1 MERNLHIP
9 LIGFLLIMSPF
20 PTLSATVKGGYWP
33 AYSYSYSPPSQID
46 VTLFT
51 HLFYAFV
58 DLDNQTFQ
66 VTVSS
71 VKQESI
77 AEFTSTVQESNPS
90 VKTLMSI
97 GGGDANASSYATMAG
112 DASLRKNFIDSSIAL
127 ARLYGFYGVDL
138 DWEYPV
144 TATDMQN
151 LGQLFSE
158 WKSAITEEAS
168 TSGKPALLLTAA
180 VYFSQKLYLQDTLGY
195 PVQSIAQNLDWANAM
210 CYDYYG
216 PWTPDQTGAPAAL
229 YDPNSDL
236 STSYGIQSWLDA
248 GLPAQKLVMG
258 MPLYGH
264 SWTLESATQT
274 GIGAPATGVGLGD
287 GSLTYA
293 EIRNFIVERSATEV
307 FDTTTVSAYA
317 YAGLDWVGYD
327 NEESVGIKVQ
337 FAKQK
342 GLPGYFFWNVGQDSN
357 WALSTKAS
365 DTWDTGIQ
373 FEDFNAFHKTFS
385 SS

>member
-1 MERNLHIP
+1 
-9 LIGFLLIMSPF
+9 MSPF
-20 PTLSATVKGGYWP
+20 PTLSATV
-33 AYSYSYSPPSQID
+33 
-46 VTLFT
+46 
-51 HLFYAFV
+51 
-58 DLDNQTFQ
+58 
-66 VTVSS
+66 TVSS
-71 VKQESI
+71 GNQQSI
-77 AEFTSTVQESNPS
+77 AEFTSTVQKINPS

-97 GGGDANASSYATMAG
+97 GGGKAVKSSYVRMAG

-138 DWEYPV
+138 DWEYPE

-151 LGQLFSE
+151 MGQLFSE
-158 WKSAITEEAS
+158 WKSAITAEAS

-180 VYFSQKLYLQDTLGY
+180 VYFSQKLRGNDKLGF
-195 PVQSIAQNLDWANAM
+195 PVQSIAQNLDWVNAM
-210 CYDYYG
+210 CYDFYG
-216 PWTPDQTGAPAAL
+216 PWTPNRTGAHAAL
-229 YDPNSDL
+229 YDPNSRT
-236 STSYGIQSWLDA
+236 STSYGIQSWLNA

-274 GIGAPATGVGLGD
+274 GIGAPATGVGLGK
-287 GSLTYA
+287 GSMTYA

-307 FDTTTVSAYA
+307 FDATTVSAYS

-357 WALSTKAS
+357 WALSTKG
-365 DTWDTGIQ
+365 TW
-373 FEDFNAFHKTFS
+373 S
-385 SS
+385 